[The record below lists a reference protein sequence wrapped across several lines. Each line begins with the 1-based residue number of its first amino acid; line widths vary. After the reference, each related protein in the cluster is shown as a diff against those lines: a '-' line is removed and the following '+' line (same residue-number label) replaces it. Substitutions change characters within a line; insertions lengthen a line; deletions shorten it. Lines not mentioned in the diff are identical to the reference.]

1 MRIVDDIQN
10 QKAVRLAKQ
19 VDPHGLR
26 TIGMFLPQIA
36 VAPHILNKI
45 LGVLTK
51 PDTLSRGASRMR
63 EMWLDVLEGRDHQ
76 LKHGY
81 FCTRQPDDDKRLS
94 GVSPS
99 EARAAEAEFFKMN
112 SPWSTSI
119 SHSRFGT
126 PNLVKSISELLTKII
141 SDS

>member
-1 MRIVDDIQN
+1 
-10 QKAVRLAKQ
+10 
-19 VDPHGLR
+19 
-26 TIGMFLPQIA
+26 
-36 VAPHILNKI
+36 
-45 LGVLTK
+45 
-51 PDTLSRGASRMR
+51 
-63 EMWLDVLEGRDHQ
+63 MWLDIIEGRRHQ